1 MVCITFVSQISLY
14 LFCLY
19 LLSLHFI
26 VAWYKYLTL
35 NIIHSMD
42 NPFNR
47 QGSFIISVVLRA
59 WVAVFFFVVTVY
71 FWSDVWHA
79 RITKFYCVFGE
90 DLWFGGTYLLIN
102 ILNILPILVLTDLLY
117 GGLKQMM
124 LRFFLFVLIV
134 FFWLFSFHCLLGIFH
149 SK

>member
-1 MVCITFVSQISLY
+1 MNVVLQISLY

-19 LLSLHFI
+19 LLSLQFI
-26 VAWYKYLTL
+26 VVWYKILDVKHNL
-35 NIIHSMD
+35 
-42 NPFNR
+42 FNR
-47 QGSFIISVVLRA
+47 QLHNLCGSAGLGCSI
-59 WVAVFFFVVTVY
+59 FFVVTVY

-134 FFWLFSFHCLLGIFH
+134 FFLLFSFHCLLGIFH

>member
-26 VAWYKYLTL
+26 VAWYKILDAK
-35 NIIHSMD
+35 H
-42 NPFNR
+42 NPFNGQSSLTR
-47 QGSFIISVVLRA
+47 QFHNFCGSAGLGCSV
-59 WVAVFFFVVTVY
+59 FFVVTVY
-71 FWSDVWHA
+71 FWSDVSHA
-79 RITKFYCVFGE
+79 RTTKFYCVFGE
-90 DLWFGGTYLLIN
+90 DLWFCGTYLLIN

-134 FFWLFSFHCLLGIFH
+134 FFWLFSLHCLLGIFH